1 MAETESVPES
11 PVPGG
16 GATMALPPGPGLA
29 REAAAA
35 YLRELLLRP
44 GRTRRKW
51 EQYAERN
58 RPGQI
63 NQMAVAEVL
72 ARYLW
77 DYPRRPGDTEILPR
91 QLKDTASR
99 ALSGKLLSKAAL
111 GLFIEAFGIPLFERD
126 QLWKLWEGSSR
137 IRVLTGPRSF
147 GVRARAEIETALGPA
162 VHRTLSVHDHHY
174 VGADGLPNR
183 TRTLQVIEALDDNVG
198 QIPYIYN
205 TDALTIDL
213 IQGCTGLGARLTEIT
228 SGFFATD
235 MLLARP
241 LGRPRRDAD
250 PGVRHQLHLQAR
262 PGRADDR
269 RSVPV
274 PPRRPAPDGE
284 RGYPRRVRAGH
295 AAAECLVGQLE
306 RCRRRDH
313 QSGKC
318 RAGQPEFG
326 AAVPALHRRHGGRL
340 PLGVVGPTGGARG
353 PRPACLRIS
362 PAGGPAC
369 AQAVMSSRPR

>member
-1 MAETESVPES
+1 MADTESVPES

-16 GATMALPPGPGLA
+16 GAAMALPSGPASA
-29 REAAAA
+29 RQAAAA

-44 GRTRRKW
+44 GRTRRTW

-111 GLFIEAFGIPLFERD
+111 GLFIEAFGIPLFERE

-183 TRTLQVIEALDDNVG
+183 TRTLQVIEALDDHVG

-213 IQGCTGLGARLTEIT
+213 IQGCTGLAARLTEIT

-241 LGRPRRDAD
+241 LGLGETLTLEYVTSFTYKPVPAEQVT
-250 PGVRHQLHLQAR
+250 G
-262 PGRADDR
+262 

-274 PPRRPAPDGE
+274 PPRRPPPDGE
-284 RGYPRRVRAGH
+284 RGHPRRVRSGQ
-295 AAAECLVGQLE
+295 AAAKCLVGQLE

-313 QSGKC
+313 QSGKR

-326 AAVPALHRRHGGRL
+326 AAVPALYRRHGGRL
-340 PLGVVGPTGGARG
+340 PLGVVGHGAG
-353 PRPACLRIS
+353 PRLACLRIS
-362 PAGGPAC
+362 PARGPAC
-369 AQAVMSSRPR
+369 VTPS